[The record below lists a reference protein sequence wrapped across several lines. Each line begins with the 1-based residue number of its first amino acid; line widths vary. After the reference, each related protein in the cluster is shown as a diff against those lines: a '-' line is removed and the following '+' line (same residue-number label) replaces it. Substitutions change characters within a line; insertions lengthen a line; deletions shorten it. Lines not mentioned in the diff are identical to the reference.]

1 MTVMKYLTL
10 PIELIEKVGEFY
22 TPHLIA
28 HDPEIGDFVNLDK
41 IGDDVLFQRENPS
54 CTIFVVLI
62 TSSYEFY
69 FHDV

>member
-1 MTVMKYLTL
+1 MKYLTL
-10 PIELIEKVGEFY
+10 PIALIEKAGEFY

-28 HDPEIGDFVNLDK
+28 HDDMVGEFVKLNSDMSDFGQIEFRDSNTHL
-41 IGDDVLFQRENPS
+41 
-54 CTIFVVLI
+54 TIHVVEI